1 MCLVKKSEDWKLMI
15 DSNYIWEIDP
25 MVEIDSNNSK
35 LHNVVLQL
43 LKKRGIE
50 TPEDINQFLY
60 PELDKMYDPMLMK
73 DMDKAISRIK
83 TALKCNEKITVY
95 GDYDVDGITSC
106 AIMMKL
112 LRKLG
117 GNVDYYVPSRT
128 NEGYGLNKS
137 AIEKIRKKGTNL
149 IITVDNGISS
159 FEEVEFAKELGIDM
173 IITDHHEPREEIPDA
188 VAVLNPKQPDCN
200 YPFKELCGVGVVFK
214 LAYALLD
221 MDINAVKEYLDL
233 AALGTVAD
241 IVPLLDEN
249 RIIVKNGL
257 KKIETTTNKGVIA
270 LKSMLNLQNKPI
282 DTVKIGF
289 MIAPR
294 LNAVGRISDADIAI
308 ELLLTEDENKARE
321 LAEVLE
327 NVNRERQNIES
338 KILKQAEELIEN
350 NLNLDL
356 EKVIVLSSSEWHP
369 GVIGIVASRITEK
382 YHRPSILIAEDGEEG
397 QGSGRSISGFNLFEA
412 LDNQNISNL
421 LVRYGGHSQAAGL
434 TIKVKDIELFRKKIN
449 MLAKDILK
457 EENLAPRLG
466 VDLELKEE
474 IDLDLAEQL
483 ELLEPFGYKN
493 PKPLFISRNFFLD
506 EIRAVG
512 KKDKHLKLG
521 LRKDGNKID
530 SIGFNFGNLKEELEL
545 APAVDLA
552 FYLEVNRWKGYVTP
566 QLNIK
571 DLKVPYLQD
580 KMLCQIEDNY
590 FGSFFAKPDKYKSFL
605 NPDLSKYSN
614 YANINFKNSNE
625 VRKKDYIEKI
635 LQENRRILILTN
647 TPYSAW
653 QLLNY
658 LHESNCDKE
667 YIEISYNQESKS
679 IKNNDIMILIN
690 PLADLKRVGFD
701 DIVFYD
707 TPFNISI
714 LKKQLWQV
722 SQDCQIHLLLNKEDL
737 RFNFLTCL
745 KMLPDIDDI
754 RKSYILLREMT
765 SNKFIGKI
773 DVREFSNFLRNF
785 FYVDVHIL
793 GVINIFKIFSEIGI
807 IEFNVE
813 DDTINITNYI
823 KPKKKLSLKASNT
836 YTNLVKLKQEVL
848 AFKKNFNNVIYN
860 LSNILNKNVG

>member
-1 MCLVKKSEDWKLMI
+1 MI

-25 MVEIDSNNSK
+25 MVKIDANNSK

-43 LKKRGIE
+43 LKKRGVE
-50 TPEDINQFLY
+50 TPEDIEQFLY

-73 DMDKAISRIK
+73 DMDKAINRIK
-83 TALKCNEKITVY
+83 IALTGNEKITIY

-112 LRKLG
+112 LKKLG
-117 GNVDYYVPSRT
+117 GDVDYYVPSRID
-128 NEGYGLNKS
+128 EGYGLNKS
-137 AIEKIRKKGTNL
+137 AIEKIGKKGTNL

-188 VAVLNPKQPDCN
+188 VAILNPKQPDCN
-200 YPFKELCGVGVVFK
+200 YPFKELSGVGVVFK
-214 LAYALLD
+214 IAYALLD
-221 MDINAVKEYLDL
+221 MNINAVEEYLDL

-257 KKIETTTNKGVIA
+257 EKLEATTNKGIIA
-270 LKSMLNLQNKPI
+270 LKNMLNLKDKPI
-282 DTVKIGF
+282 DTGKIGF

-294 LNAVGRISDADIAI
+294 LNAVGRISDAGIAI
-308 ELLLTEDENKARE
+308 ELLLTEDENKAKE

-327 NVNRERQNIES
+327 DVNRERQNIES
-338 KILKQAEELIEN
+338 KILKQAEECIEN
-350 NLNLDL
+350 NLNLDYD
-356 EKVIVLSSSEWHP
+356 KVIVLSSPDWHP

-382 YHRPSILIAEDGEEG
+382 YNRPSILIAEKGEEG
-397 QGSGRSISGFNLFEA
+397 QGSGRSIPGFNLFEA

-421 LVRYGGHSQAAGL
+421 LVKYGGHSQAAGL
-434 TIKVKDIELFRKKIN
+434 SIKVKDIDLFRKKIN
-449 MLAKDILK
+449 MLAKNIL
-457 EENLAPRLG
+457 EDETLTPRLG
-466 VDLELKEE
+466 IDMELKEE
-474 IDLDLAEQL
+474 IGLDLAKQL
-483 ELLEPFGYKN
+483 EFLEPFGYKN

-521 LRKDGNKID
+521 LRKDGKKID
-530 SIGFNFGNLKEELEL
+530 SIGFNFGNLKKRLEL

-571 DLKVPYLQD
+571 DLRVPYLQD
-580 KMLCQIEDNY
+580 KKLCQIEDDY
-590 FGSFFAKPDKYKSFL
+590 FDSFFSEPDKYKSFL
-605 NPDLSKYSN
+605 NLNLSKYSN
-614 YANINFKNSNE
+614 HGNINLKSNNE
-625 VRKKDYIEKI
+625 MRKKDYIRKI
-635 LQENRRILILTN
+635 LQENQKILILTN

-653 QLLNY
+653 QLLTY
-658 LHESNCDKE
+658 LQKSNCDKKC
-667 YIEISYNQESKS
+667 IEISYEQEPES
-679 IKNNDIMILIN
+679 IKDNDIMILIN
-690 PLADLKRVGFD
+690 PLADLKRVSFN

-714 LKKQLWQV
+714 LKKQLRQV
-722 SQDCQIHLLLNKEDL
+722 SKDCQVHLLFNKEDL
-737 RFNFLTCL
+737 RFNLLTCL
-745 KMLPDIDDI
+745 KLLPDIEDI

-773 DVREFSNFLRNF
+773 DIREFSNFLRNF
-785 FYVDVHIL
+785 FHVDVHKL

-807 IEFNVE
+807 IEFNIE
-813 DDTINITNYI
+813 DEIINITNYI
-823 KPKKKLSLKASNT
+823 KPNKKLSLKTSST
-836 YTNLVKLKQEVL
+836 YMNLVKLKQEVL
-848 AFKKNFNNVIYN
+848 AFNKNFSNVIYN
-860 LSNILNKNVG
+860 LDNIPNKNVG